1 VETILQIVQA
11 VIDGLSIGSTYALLA
26 LGLSL
31 VFSVM
36 GLINFAYG
44 SLIVWAG
51 YSIAVASDLGV
62 PYPLAIVAMIAVTV
76 ALSFLMARVA
86 FRPFQGA
93 PPATLLLTSF
103 GVALALQAVAILVF
117 GDAPRAVPSPS
128 VLGTSVFVGGLRISV
143 LQIVALSLGVAVFVL
158 LNLLLNRT
166 TFGLQIRA
174 AAEDGE
180 TAKLMGVRSRNVTT
194 YVFIISG
201 LVAAAV
207 AFIWFARV
215 GTVDPRADLTPTLKA
230 FIAVV
235 LGGLGSIRGAVL
247 GGLALGLLEALL
259 ATFLGTGLLQFQQ
272 ALAFVLLIVILLMRP
287 QGIAGRVFEVTK

>member
-1 VETILQIVQA
+1 MTTLLNIAQA

-44 SLIVWAG
+44 SLIVWSG
-51 YSIAVASDLGV
+51 YTIAVTSGLGA
-62 PYPLAIVAMIAVTV
+62 PYPLALIAMIVV
-76 ALSFLMARVA
+76 SVGLSLVMARVA
-86 FRPFQGA
+86 FRPFLHA

-103 GVALALQAVAILVF
+103 GVALALQAVAIFVF
-117 GDAPRAVPSPS
+117 GEAPRPVPSPS
-128 VLGTSVFVGGLRISV
+128 LLGTSVFFGGLRVSI
-143 LQIVALSLGVAVFVL
+143 LQVVALALGAVVFVL
-158 LNLLLNRT
+158 LNLVLNRT

-174 AAEDGE
+174 AAEDGD
-180 TAKLMGVRSRNVTT
+180 TARLMGVRTSNVTT
-194 YVFIISG
+194 WVFVISG
-201 LVAAAV
+201 LVAATV
-207 AFIWFARV
+207 AFVWFARV

-235 LGGLGSIRGAVL
+235 LGGLGSIRGAVI

-259 ATFLGTGLLQFQQ
+259 ATFLETDLLRFQQ
-272 ALAFVLLIVILLMRP
+272 ALAFVLLIVILLLRP
-287 QGIAGRVFEVTK
+287 QGIAGRVFEITK